1 MTVFEARNHFARTL
15 EAAKEDVIIVTKN
28 GRPVAAIQG
37 IDDDDLEDLLLERSE
52 RFWGM
57 IARARR
63 GKPITIEALRNQVT
77 GRKASRGRTAA
88 SRRRRKQESD
98 SVRSRRQ
105 LSRVTD

>member
-1 MTVFEARNHFARTL
+1 MKMMTVFEARNHFARTL

-37 IDDDDLEDLLLERSE
+37 IDNDDLEDLLLERSE

-63 GKPITIEALRNQVT
+63 GRAVTIEALRNQVT
-77 GRKASRGRTAA
+77 GRRPSRPRAA
-88 SRRRRKQESD
+88 
-98 SVRSRRQ
+98 RSRARRNKRVGTGV
-105 LSRVTD
+105 SRA

>member
-1 MTVFEARNHFARTL
+1 MKTMTVFEARNHFARTL

-28 GRPVAAIQG
+28 GRPVAAIRG

-63 GKPITIEALRNQVT
+63 GKAITIETLRKQVT
-77 GRKASRGRTAA
+77 GRRPSRLRAARSCSRRNKRVGTAA
-88 SRRRRKQESD
+88 SRP
-98 SVRSRRQ
+98 
-105 LSRVTD
+105 